1 MRQPRRRVQTLA
13 LTTLALQAT
22 SDADSERLDSEG
34 RDLLSYHSEEG
45 TAGTRSRC
53 GQQAALHLPRYLT
66 PPPQQP
72 PTLAH
77 QTNGTHTHHA
87 SHTTKTADSGGA
99 FLPLQSQM
107 FADRDHGGRS
117 FYNQANMSA
126 AGIPQVANMC
136 VATFAFLFADSSYA
150 ACQIAVAMG
159 HCTAGGAYT
168 PAMSDEVVILRDSG
182 AIFLGGPPL
191 VRLLQL
197 LAVGILHAHSLTHS
211 PSADHPPPQVYA
223 ATKEVVTVADLGG
236 AEMHTEVSG
245 VADHFAVSEP
255 EAMERV
261 REAVEHL
268 NTPDPNLG
276 KVSSYAAHCPP
287 ATTALHCAPHPLPA
301 LLTTDSMRWH
311 VWCHLQIQLR
321 TPVEPLYP
329 ADDLDA
335 LAVPPGSSDSA
346 TGATRWVPVREVL
359 ARLLDGS
366 EFSEF
371 KLRFGPDMV
380 TGVCVCVCG
389 CGLLWCWCHCLL

>member
-1 MRQPRRRVQTLA
+1 M
-13 LTTLALQAT
+13 
-22 SDADSERLDSEG
+22 
-34 RDLLSYHSEEG
+34 
-45 TAGTRSRC
+45 
-53 GQQAALHLPRYLT
+53 
-66 PPPQQP
+66 
-72 PTLAH
+72 
-77 QTNGTHTHHA
+77 
-87 SHTTKTADSGGA
+87 
-99 FLPLQSQM
+99 
-107 FADRDHGGRS
+107 
-117 FYNQANMSA
+117 
-126 AGIPQVANMC
+126 
-136 VATFAFLFADSSYA
+136 
-150 ACQIAVAMG
+150 
-159 HCTAGGAYT
+159 
-168 PAMSDEVVILRDSG
+168 
-182 AIFLGGPPL
+182 
-191 VRLLQL
+191 
-197 LAVGILHAHSLTHS
+197 
-211 PSADHPPPQVYA
+211 
-223 ATKEVVTVADLGG
+223 ADLGG

-380 TGVCVCVCG
+380 TGVCVCAGVDCFGDGATACSDVCLVNTG
-389 CGLLWCWCHCLL
+389 WEAGFGHLEGIPVGIVGNQGNISRAGAQKAAHFIEVQTSDAQQMPEHASNAAAVYPH